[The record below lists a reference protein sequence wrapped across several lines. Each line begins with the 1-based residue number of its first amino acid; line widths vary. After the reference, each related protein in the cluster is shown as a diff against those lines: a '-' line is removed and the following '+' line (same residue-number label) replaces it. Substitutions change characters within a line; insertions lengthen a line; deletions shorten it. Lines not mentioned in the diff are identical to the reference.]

1 MRKTLGCI
9 RRADE
14 RYGMIESGDRV
25 AVGVSGGKG
34 SLLLL
39 TALAL
44 YRRFA
49 AHPFTLEAITLGMNY
64 PGMDFSAVAAWCEK
78 IEVPYTFQMTDIKE
92 VVFDLRKEE
101 NPCALC
107 AKLRR
112 GALNTLARAHG
123 CNKVA
128 LGHHR
133 DDVVETFLM
142 SLLYENR
149 LHLFSPV
156 TYLER
161 ADVTVIRPMI
171 FLPEKHIKG
180 AAKNLGLPVVH
191 NPCPADGLTARAKMK
206 DVVTLLNDAMRTDT
220 AEIILRAIDNTD
232 QYLLWDKIQRK
243 PK

>member
-25 AVGVSGGKG
+25 AVGVSGGKD

-92 VVFDLRKEE
+92 VVFDLRY
-101 NPCALC
+101 
-107 AKLRR
+107 
-112 GALNTLARAHG
+112 GRASAWFDHT
-123 CNKVA
+123 
-128 LGHHR
+128 R
-133 DDVVETFLM
+133 
-142 SLLYENR
+142 
-149 LHLFSPV
+149 
-156 TYLER
+156 LER
-161 ADVTVIRPMI
+161 EWQQGDEGLFADPMKVWK
-171 FLPEKHIKG
+171 LLSLCLQL
-180 AAKNLGLPVVH
+180 KNLP
-191 NPCPADGLTARAKMK
+191 
-206 DVVTLLNDAMRTDT
+206 
-220 AEIILRAIDNTD
+220 
-232 QYLLWDKIQRK
+232 
-243 PK
+243 